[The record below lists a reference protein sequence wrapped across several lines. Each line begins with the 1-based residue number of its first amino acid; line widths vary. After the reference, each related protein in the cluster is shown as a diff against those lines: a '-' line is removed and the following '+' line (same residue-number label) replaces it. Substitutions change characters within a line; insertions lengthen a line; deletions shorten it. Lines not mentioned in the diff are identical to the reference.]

1 MTGVW
6 HSPLP
11 SFSFPRT
18 QICVARVHICFA
30 PWHCNIFSCIF
41 VVICVFI
48 FLFSCIFVFIVV
60 VSCQCRLSR
69 TSSRLHL
76 RAPSVFL
83 PFFDRMHACMSQ
95 LMLSNGFS
103 EQRDFTSLFF
113 AIFPEPIHFALW
125 MSTSEFTKDFYSTER
140 PGDSCS
146 PWAAD
151 EEQWGVIVFYYFY
164 VFF

>member
-30 PWHCNIFSCIF
+30 PGHCNIFSRIF

-60 VSCQCRLSR
+60 VSCQCRLFR

-83 PFFDRMHACMSQ
+83 PFFSIGCMLPEQ
-95 LMLSNGFS
+95 TLSSKRSSYFRGVS
-103 EQRDFTSLFF
+103 TTLH
-113 AIFPEPIHFALW
+113 IFVDL
-125 MSTSEFTKDFYSTER
+125 SVD
-140 PGDSCS
+140 
-146 PWAAD
+146 
-151 EEQWGVIVFYYFY
+151 VV
-164 VFF
+164 